1 MRRPSG
7 SLGRK
12 GVPGLEGFAR
22 QGDMEIGMITRSL
35 RKAYGE
41 ALVELGKTD
50 ERIVVLEAD
59 LGKSTMSSLFGRA
72 YPERY
77 FEMGIAEQNMTSFAA
92 GLATCGKIAFTNSFA
107 VFSAGRAYDQIR
119 QGICTARLNVKINGS
134 SAGLS
139 DFGDGATHQAVEDMA
154 IMRALPNMTVLV
166 PMDAT
171 ETGKMVR
178 AAAEHD
184 GPVYIR
190 ISRSDLPDLMP
201 EDMEFRI
208 GKPCVIREGRDI
220 AVFACGGM
228 VYKALLAAEELEK
241 AGISLKVINV
251 STLKPIDEA
260 AVKGLAD
267 GARGIVTA
275 EEHSVIGGLTD
286 AIAYILRSEGLPIE
300 PVAIMDAF
308 GQSGHNP
315 EELMEFYGLSQQ
327 RIIEAAKKIMKFKY

>member
-1 MRRPSG
+1 M
-7 SLGRK
+7 K
-12 GVPGLEGFAR
+12 M
-22 QGDMEIGMITRSL
+22 QSL

-41 ALVELGKTD
+41 ALVELGKED

-59 LGKSTMSSLFGRA
+59 LGKSTMSSLFGQA
-72 YPERY
+72 YPQRY

-119 QGICTARLNVKINGS
+119 QGICTAKLNVKINGS

-139 DFGDGATHQAVEDMA
+139 DFGDGATHQAVEDIA

-166 PMDAT
+166 PMDAV

-190 ISRSDLPDLMP
+190 ISRSDLPDLMTG
-201 EDMEFRI
+201 DMEFRI
-208 GKPCVIREGRDI
+208 GRPYVVKEGGDI

-228 VYKALLAAEELEK
+228 VYKALLAAQELEK
-241 AGISLKVINV
+241 AGISLRVVNV
-251 STLKPIDEA
+251 STLKPVDEST
-260 AVKGLAD
+260 VKEL
-267 GARGIVTA
+267 ARGVRGVVTA
-275 EEHSVIGGLTD
+275 EEHSVVGGL
-286 AIAYILRSEGLPIE
+286 ACVISYILRSEGLPIE
-300 PVAIMDAF
+300 PVAIMDSF
-308 GQSGHNP
+308 GQSGHSH
-315 EELMEFYGLSQQ
+315 EELLDFYGLSEKN
-327 RIIEAAKKIMKFKY
+327 IIDAVKKIMK